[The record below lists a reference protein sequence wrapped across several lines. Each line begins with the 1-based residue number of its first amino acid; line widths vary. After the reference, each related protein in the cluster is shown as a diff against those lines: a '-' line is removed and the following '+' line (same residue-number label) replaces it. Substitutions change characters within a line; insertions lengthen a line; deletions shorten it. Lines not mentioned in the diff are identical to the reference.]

1 VFWPQM
7 AYYKIKDFEWYL
19 SNIQNQLISIKIT
32 FAFLKVSEVEKI
44 LMGTE
49 EVMFLILVNFM
60 SEIEAIISSTY
71 YQVPKTN

>member
-1 VFWPQM
+1 
-7 AYYKIKDFEWYL
+7 
-19 SNIQNQLISIKIT
+19 
-32 FAFLKVSEVEKI
+32 LKVSEVEKI